1 MPTNAQEQAQ
11 RVLGE
16 SEEPADATQEGALEP
31 QTPGDRTRMFRETG
45 LSRMKRTWHG
55 ADALIIAQLEDEA
68 SRIIKDQFR
77 VAFAIQ
83 NKIHKY
89 VRRQRVNEVTGELQY
104 YQGGEPIW
112 ETDAQGVPVEDW
124 GLLSETARED
134 LLYAIAIHMFEWEL
148 AKSRLW
154 AQAMYAKVDWE
165 VKFASAFVNM
175 PGSQISGRPTID
187 DRTQAGHRDS
197 AQERYFAVF
206 RSAISRQADGLVS
219 AMKGLQ
225 FLLQKTTTG

>member
-1 MPTNAQEQAQ
+1 
-11 RVLGE
+11 
-16 SEEPADATQEGALEP
+16 
-31 QTPGDRTRMFRETG
+31 
-45 LSRMKRTWHG
+45 
-55 ADALIIAQLEDEA
+55 
-68 SRIIKDQFR
+68 
-77 VAFAIQ
+77 
-83 NKIHKY
+83 
-89 VRRQRVNEVTGELQY
+89 
-104 YQGGEPIW
+104 
-112 ETDAQGVPVEDW
+112 
-124 GLLSETARED
+124 
-134 LLYAIAIHMFEWEL
+134 
-148 AKSRLW
+148 
-154 AQAMYAKVDWE
+154 VDWE